1 MSTLAHIETVFVPLK
16 VAAETQRFLQTVG
29 RQAQEGLV
37 LWVGTPVD
45 KQFHVMHPFI
55 PRQRGIRTPDGVC
68 AVVDSDEMHRI
79 NVELFKSR
87 LRLIAQIHSH
97 PTDAYHSETDDEH
110 AIANTVGCLSLVV
123 PDFGAGDFNLANTAV
138 YRLAQSGEWKE
149 LHRKAAATLIQLV

>member
-1 MSTLAHIETVFVPLK
+1 MSSLAHITAVVVPRE

-29 RQAQEGLV
+29 HRGQEGLV
-37 LWVGTPVD
+37 LWVGKVID
-45 KQFHVMHPFI
+45 KEFHVTQLLI

-68 AVVDSDEMHRI
+68 AVVDSDEMYRI
-79 NVELFKSR
+79 NVELFKSG

-123 PDFGAGDFNLANTAV
+123 PDFGAGNFNLANTAV
-138 YRLAQSGEWKE
+138 YRLSQAGEWVE
-149 LHRKAAATLIQLV
+149 LDQRSAAALIRLV